1 MRAKKSLGQHF
12 LRCEWVVSTLIHA
25 SAVSPKDTI
34 LEIGPGRGILTR
46 ALAQYAKKV
55 IAVEKDEILAEMLR
69 TSLKKEEIKNVIII
83 EGDILT
89 VQNTL
94 PLAGKSY
101 KIVANIPY
109 YLTARIL
116 RAFLEDTAQKP
127 QTISLTIQ
135 KEVAERIV
143 AKAPHM
149 NLLALSVQAYGT
161 PNIIK
166 TVPASC
172 FAPRPKVD
180 SAIITIGNISRNFF
194 VRHSLNE
201 QKFFTIAR
209 AGFGKKRK
217 LLTSTL
223 VEHTGGK
230 TTIRQIFDRLE
241 LTPNARPEELTR
253 EEWAKLAAEI
263 EQHHHTQY

>member
-1 MRAKKSLGQHF
+1 MRAKKSLGQYF

-25 SAVSPKDTI
+25 SEVLPEDTI

-46 ALAQYAKKV
+46 ALARYAKEV
-55 IAVEKDEILAEMLR
+55 IAVEKDETLAEILR

-83 EGDILT
+83 DGDILAM
-89 VQNTL
+89 QNTL

-101 KIVANIPY
+101 KIIANIPY
-109 YLTARIL
+109 YLTARFL
-116 RAFLEDTAQKP
+116 RAFLQETSHKP
-127 QTISLTIQ
+127 CTISLTIQ

-143 AKAPHM
+143 AKAPRM

-172 FAPRPKVD
+172 FVPRPKVD
-180 SAIITIGNISRNFF
+180 SAIITIGNISRDFF

-201 QKFFTIAR
+201 QKFFTLAR

-223 VEHTGGK
+223 AECAGGK
-230 TTIRQIFDRLE
+230 SIIQKIFNRLQIK
-241 LTPNARPEELTR
+241 PHARPEELTL
-253 EEWAKLAAEI
+253 EEWARLAAEI
-263 EQHHHTQY
+263 KQY